1 MHWWSWLCSQAQT
14 TLNEILQHQLNLTC
28 AVLAGASAFPG
39 GCAQKWISDCVFRS
53 LAFQI
58 YFIDR
63 VSSFIS
69 LRALL
74 WDSAILVC
82 TEISF
87 VWAQFGFINL
97 AFSLIMP
104 VLCSFMMTFL
114 YPSQR
119 PDTHSEIYVVQSS
132 CWELFWSSKIEDLAK
147 LSSLLRGW
155 WCFMLHME
163 MAWKGTQ
170 PIINIL
176 HILDIM
182 ASLMAKCPHL
192 ACLTF

>member
-14 TLNEILQHQLNLTC
+14 TLTEIHPSAAPAKPHLCRACWSINLSRMLCTK
-28 AVLAGASAFPG
+28 VDFRL
-39 GCAQKWISDCVFRS
+39 CVFRS

-58 YFIDR
+58 YFIDC

-87 VWAQFGFINL
+87 VWVRFGFINL
-97 AFSLIMP
+97 AFSLIIP

-114 YPSQR
+114 YPSQW
-119 PDTHSEIYVVQSS
+119 PDTHNEISVVQSN
-132 CWELFWSSKIEDLAK
+132 CWELFWSSKIENLAK

-155 WCFMLHME
+155 WYFMLHME
-163 MAWKGTQ
+163 MAWKRR
-170 PIINIL
+170 
-176 HILDIM
+176 
-182 ASLMAKCPHL
+182 
-192 ACLTF
+192 